1 MRGSKHK
8 GSTVAVPENDGVST
22 TLAPRDLVF
31 TRRDL
36 LGVGQV
42 SRKSMALTLPEASS
56 ASASSS
62 SSSSRK
68 HLSSSGSSEMQSIVV
83 GDDSG
88 CLTCLAVING
98 EVVTQFK
105 TEPCGS
111 PVTRLEMG
119 GPSAMC
125 KDRVFYSFGHTVS
138 GISAKKG
145 KQFFTVETGMTEVIH
160 NLFVEGPDMFVS
172 GEYSLYHFVDA
183 KDKDFF
189 MSNDRINDMICCQL
203 VNADLVAIL
212 ACQDKFIRVV
222 QGSECI
228 YAVEVETACTAIH
241 RYNTETPL
249 PRGVSSKVFLYGTN
263 KGHLG
268 CLRFNSSGFTQ
279 KWSLLASES
288 QSRISIINSCSFG
301 NLCNDIIIG
310 RDDGSLEVYSFQSTD
325 INLPPKLSW
334 RTQVNESIQGLEC
347 GQISSL
353 KPYDITI
360 CTFSGKIICFS
371 LDPNASPAPA
381 TVQAEL
387 ITPQPTPAAPT
398 KARAHTTTPPPI
410 SHGPT
415 IEELRTRI
423 QETRADVNRLEESI
437 RREGER
443 TKSKSTVSIPQIDV
457 STDFIL
463 DPATCTH
470 TLSLETKFP
479 IDCLAIRADTQIE
492 VDVDKSDC
500 TLHYTPPP
508 EQLISNATPASESAL
523 IATVKVVPQNLH
535 RVELKVRTFEG
546 KYGKLQVFVLPHIS
560 PHAARLCTIQIKPL
574 SLHERVNQLTEQECA
589 RPLNELKLSGNFTL
603 SEIHALVGS
612 CFPEVPER
620 CLTEDITL
628 FFRSSFTGS
637 IGACHYMKKEAVFQ
651 TDSLSTLCTVKDF
664 ISKEATARKIA
675 IHMSTTIIEKS
686 INTILE
692 LLDPRLTYLFKLQQ
706 QVQLIEALKEIQMQE
721 SGNSA
726 ENSLTSLPQTAALLP
741 NTTQQS
747 LAIPGF
753 LSEEYADILANA
765 SEINRAFER
774 QPRALEALIGVL
786 LSLYVNVQKL
796 RGNPTDNCE
805 ADLRMHLSR
814 DYTLAELKVFFGAP

>member
-1 MRGSKHK
+1 
-8 GSTVAVPENDGVST
+8 
-22 TLAPRDLVF
+22 
-31 TRRDL
+31 
-36 LGVGQV
+36 
-42 SRKSMALTLPEASS
+42 MALTLPEASS

-98 EVVTQFK
+98 EVV
-105 TEPCGS
+105 
-111 PVTRLEMG
+111 
-119 GPSAMC
+119 
-125 KDRVFYSFGHTVS
+125 
-138 GISAKKG
+138 G

-172 GEYSLYHFVDA
+172 GEYSL
-183 KDKDFF
+183 
-189 MSNDRINDMICCQL
+189 
-203 VNADLVAIL
+203 
-212 ACQDKFIRVV
+212 
-222 QGSECI
+222 
-228 YAVEVETACTAIH
+228 
-241 RYNTETPL
+241 
-249 PRGVSSKVFLYGTN
+249 
-263 KGHLG
+263 
-268 CLRFNSSGFTQ
+268 
-279 KWSLLASES
+279 
-288 QSRISIINSCSFG
+288 
-301 NLCNDIIIG
+301 
-310 RDDGSLEVYSFQSTD
+310 
-325 INLPPKLSW
+325 
-334 RTQVNESIQGLEC
+334 TQVNESIQGLEC

-443 TKSKSTVSIPQIDV
+443 TKSKSTVSIPQVRDLLFIYPTCIDLTCLKIDV

-774 QPRALEALIGVL
+774 QPRALEALIGEYTATYFNTLITPTGVL